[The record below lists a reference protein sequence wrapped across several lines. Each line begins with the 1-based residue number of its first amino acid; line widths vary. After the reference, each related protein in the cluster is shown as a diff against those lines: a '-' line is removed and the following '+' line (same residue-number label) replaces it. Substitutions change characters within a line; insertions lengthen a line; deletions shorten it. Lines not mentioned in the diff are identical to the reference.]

1 MIKLVQIRTALTL
14 VVLMLLSSILP
25 GCLETGDELEEEVI
39 PYAAPK
45 EAMGMWWPTV
55 DGIIEVPIL
64 SPNTE
69 WSDGDLKDIKF
80 KDSSKGEHPATLRYK
95 SVEEGMALAVEIDD
109 IEETPQKIVVTFPDR
124 QLTTEITT
132 ESDAFLPKF
141 EVDCQIFAFDCPA
154 GENEKVIDES
164 QIFDESLLSFLALNK
179 IASIHDLD
187 DDNLVMEAS
196 AKQLFDDTTEVSYTI
211 TIWFEQSI
219 WTYTTIVDFD
229 WVLPFLFPR
238 SDISITGIEV
248 TQAIQTA
255 DMEMRLVEGKTSL
268 ARVYID
274 SGSLATANVEVTLKF
289 CIFIFCVD
297 ELTKTHVAVQN
308 PDRTDFSHSANFVL
322 PDHWVTHEGIDE
334 PFPIGLIAS
343 IKPSY
348 PTGAI
353 DYLDPDTSNNYDV
366 GVFWFNSTHDM
377 NIYYVPL
384 TRSSSVP
391 SNANLNTAMSN
402 FELVVPTNPNWN
414 VLATDVIGSTDGMT
428 GDEIAVAGMELIP
441 GLAFLAALT
450 GGGFALPDQIWL
462 AGGFTI
468 PMGGGKVLLGTSTPG
483 WSSDFEDLLH
493 SFSVYSC
500 VSGSANC
507 LYENV
512 LVHEMNH
519 NFGPLGGIFCSSF
532 FDDNE
537 NGQWDGE
544 PTDTCDVW
552 EEWGYDLDGEHWGGH
567 IGGCG
572 AGSDDLDWVATYGTD
587 RSIQDIGWA
596 YSVPNPETNPDALIP
611 SSYPDYQSYCNNGDW
626 GIPGGA
632 TTPVGNWVSTYR
644 WEKTYDAFLDWEIG
658 NPSGR
663 QSPTSSTTIFTVV
676 TVNEDGTGSIDYT
689 YERDGSFNEL
699 TNHRSGNTSNSPFS
713 LVAKNS
719 NGGILEEFA
728 IDPEFENE
736 PNGTL
741 YEADFGPSRT
751 YIFSMPGNS
760 QIDSIALSHKN
771 SRGIQIT
778 LDEVT
783 SADSVPTIRMQ
794 SISGDTG
801 SRTTSFNLSWTSA
814 QTSSNREVLYQ
825 LEYSWSPEIWLPI
838 GTPTNLTSV
847 SMDMSTLPGGND
859 SKFRVRAMHGL
870 STYYSESTPFSVLN
884 QAPELTLETS
894 GALSLAP
901 FKGRLNEVTQG
912 DSFSITPSITDAD
925 WTSLNR
931 DGFSAVLKQDGEI
944 VWDAANEPKNRI
956 GVQGSSFSAPKIS
969 LDMGVAVP
977 EVCSLAAPFVP
988 GGAVL
993 SLVGGTMCSFNFPNS
1008 QLLPGEM
1015 TPGDYEFEMTYV
1027 DVGGASVTETVSFSI
1042 IVPDFLVGPDS
1053 TSSAEDVLQEYRSNL
1068 QSRAPIDLQDDLS
1081 RDELQYYVELER
1093 AARGDEDAL
1102 SDTEISDLQYLYHI
1116 SDSRANELQEEV
1128 AAGTKDGDGQ

>member
-1 MIKLVQIRTALTL
+1 
-14 VVLMLLSSILP
+14 
-25 GCLETGDELEEEVI
+25 
-39 PYAAPK
+39 
-45 EAMGMWWPTV
+45 
-55 DGIIEVPIL
+55 
-64 SPNTE
+64 
-69 WSDGDLKDIKF
+69 
-80 KDSSKGEHPATLRYK
+80 
-95 SVEEGMALAVEIDD
+95 
-109 IEETPQKIVVTFPDR
+109 
-124 QLTTEITT
+124 
-132 ESDAFLPKF
+132 
-141 EVDCQIFAFDCPA
+141 
-154 GENEKVIDES
+154 
-164 QIFDESLLSFLALNK
+164 
-179 IASIHDLD
+179 
-187 DDNLVMEAS
+187 
-196 AKQLFDDTTEVSYTI
+196 
-211 TIWFEQSI
+211 
-219 WTYTTIVDFD
+219 
-229 WVLPFLFPR
+229 
-238 SDISITGIEV
+238 
-248 TQAIQTA
+248 
-255 DMEMRLVEGKTSL
+255 
-268 ARVYID
+268 
-274 SGSLATANVEVTLKF
+274 
-289 CIFIFCVD
+289 
-297 ELTKTHVAVQN
+297 
-308 PDRTDFSHSANFVL
+308 
-322 PDHWVTHEGIDE
+322 
-334 PFPIGLIAS
+334 
-343 IKPSY
+343 
-348 PTGAI
+348 
-353 DYLDPDTSNNYDV
+353 
-366 GVFWFNSTHDM
+366 
-377 NIYYVPL
+377 
-384 TRSSSVP
+384 
-391 SNANLNTAMSN
+391 
-402 FELVVPTNPNWN
+402 
-414 VLATDVIGSTDGMT
+414 
-428 GDEIAVAGMELIP
+428 
-441 GLAFLAALT
+441 
-450 GGGFALPDQIWL
+450 
-462 AGGFTI
+462 
-468 PMGGGKVLLGTSTPG
+468 
-483 WSSDFEDLLH
+483 
-493 SFSVYSC
+493 
-500 VSGSANC
+500 
-507 LYENV
+507 
-512 LVHEMNH
+512 
-519 NFGPLGGIFCSSF
+519 
-532 FDDNE
+532 
-537 NGQWDGE
+537 
-544 PTDTCDVW
+544 
-552 EEWGYDLDGEHWGGH
+552 
-567 IGGCG
+567 
-572 AGSDDLDWVATYGTD
+572 
-587 RSIQDIGWA
+587 
-596 YSVPNPETNPDALIP
+596 
-611 SSYPDYQSYCNNGDW
+611 
-626 GIPGGA
+626 
-632 TTPVGNWVSTYR
+632 
-644 WEKTYDAFLDWEIG
+644 
-658 NPSGR
+658 
-663 QSPTSSTTIFTVV
+663 
-676 TVNEDGTGSIDYT
+676 
-689 YERDGSFNEL
+689 
-699 TNHRSGNTSNSPFS
+699 
-713 LVAKNS
+713 
-719 NGGILEEFA
+719 
-728 IDPEFENE
+728 
-736 PNGTL
+736 
-741 YEADFGPSRT
+741 
-751 YIFSMPGNS
+751 MPGNS

-944 VWDAANEPKNRI
+944 VWDSANEPKNRI